1 LLLGSIAIHWNLN
14 TFFMYLL
21 FIFTNITT
29 ITAVTSGRLW
39 WLRCSWFSW
48 SSKGERTGK
57 HNCIADSCT
66 VVQILQLK
74 IYSVLFISV
83 TAVEVGR
90 EGLYCAGRR
99 CHAFHSMYDPDS
111 SKKLCYTE
119 FCTRQNNFFPRIRD
133 LIVNDD
139 YCCYFLCPS
148 ALF

>member
-99 CHAFHSMYDPDS
+99 CHAFQIQCMIQIVARSFVIQNFVQGKTIFS
-111 SKKLCYTE
+111 SN
-119 FCTRQNNFFPRIRD
+119 TRFN
-133 LIVNDD
+133 
-139 YCCYFLCPS
+139 C
-148 ALF
+148 